1 MVGPSASKRS
11 LSHIFM
17 SIFDTGSNG
26 RGFGKGK
33 DICKEEG
40 NGKKKE
46 VVGDGKEKELEG
58 RTSRRK
64 VRWRK
69 RSSAR
74 SSSFS
79 NSPRSS
85 TRRRCWT

>member
-1 MVGPSASKRS
+1 
-11 LSHIFM
+11 M

-64 VRWRK
+64 V
-69 RSSAR
+69 
-74 SSSFS
+74 
-79 NSPRSS
+79 
-85 TRRRCWT
+85 T

>member
-17 SIFDTGSNG
+17 SIFDTGSNS

-46 VVGDGKEKELEG
+46 VVGDGKEELEVEDIKEE
-58 RTSRRK
+58 SEVEEEVISK
-64 VRWRK
+64 K
-69 RSSAR
+69 
-74 SSSFS
+74 
-79 NSPRSS
+79 
-85 TRRRCWT
+85 

>member
-26 RGFGKGK
+26 RGK

-69 RSSAR
+69 RSSAI

-79 NSPRSS
+79 SSPRSS

>member
-33 DICKEEG
+33 DICKEDG

-46 VVGDGKEKELEG
+46 VVGDGKEEFELEDI
-58 RTSRRK
+58 K
-64 VRWRK
+64 EE
-69 RSSAR
+69 
-74 SSSFS
+74 S
-79 NSPRSS
+79 N
-85 TRRRCWT
+85 

>member
-40 NGKKKE
+40 NGKKNE
-46 VVGDGKEKELEG
+46 VVGDSKEREGVGGEDIKEESEVEKEVI
-58 RTSRRK
+58 SK
-64 VRWRK
+64 K
-69 RSSAR
+69 
-74 SSSFS
+74 
-79 NSPRSS
+79 
-85 TRRRCWT
+85 